1 MGQAK
6 RRKEALGDAYGTPES
21 SESNVQMPSFL
32 LANDVLSA
40 LLSRD
45 QLINLVEACQK
56 SGPWERRYA
65 PIEEQKHLC
74 KEVVVTCYTSV
85 DIMVALLPTKP

>member
-6 RRKEALGDAYGTPES
+6 RRREALGDAYGTPES
-21 SESNVQMPSFL
+21 SESNIQMPSFS
-32 LANDVLSA
+32 LANDVIST

-56 SGPWERRYA
+56 SGPWERRYVS
-65 PIEEQKHLC
+65 IEEQKHQC
-74 KEVVVTCYTSV
+74 KEVVVTCYTSC
-85 DIMVALLPTKP
+85 DIMVALLPTTP

>member
-21 SESNVQMPSFL
+21 SESNIQMPSFS
-32 LANDVLSA
+32 LANDVINT

-56 SGPWERRYA
+56 SGPWERRY
-65 PIEEQKHLC
+65 PIEEQKHQC
-74 KEVVVTCYTSV
+74 KEVVVTCYTSC